1 MLDGKQEN
9 QETIGAWGDETF
21 GTAYCP
27 MIIGARANTE
37 MAELIREL
45 AVAPAIPL
53 SLRREQPEAFERVAS
68 EAADV
73 LVLLYRLAHTCGFD
87 LHEALDAKMRVNRGR
102 VWKRD
107 HDGTGHHVRVKG

>member
-1 MLDGKQEN
+1 MLEELEN
-9 QETIGAWGDETF
+9 QETIGAWGDATF
-21 GTAYCP
+21 GTAYSP

-53 SLRREQPEAFERVAS
+53 SLRRDQPEAFARVAS
-68 EAADV
+68 ETADV

-87 LHEALDAKMRVNRGR
+87 LQQALNAKMRINRER
-102 VWKRD
+102 VWVKD
-107 HDGTGHHVRVKG
+107 HDGTGHHTRVKG

>member
-1 MLDGKQEN
+1 MLDGKQET

-21 GTAYCP
+21 GTAYSA

-45 AVAPAIPL
+45 ARSPDLPEDDPDNKQWVGAVA
-53 SLRREQPEAFERVAS
+53 Q

-87 LHEALDAKMRVNRGR
+87 LHEALDAKMRINRGR
-102 VWKRD
+102 VWQKD
-107 HDGTGHHVRVKG
+107 NDGTGHHVRVKD

>member
-1 MLDGKQEN
+1 MEN
-9 QETIGAWGDETF
+9 QETIGDWGDATF
-21 GTAYCP
+21 GTAYSP

-45 AVAPAIPL
+45 AVAPAMPL
-53 SLRREQPEAFERVAS
+53 SIRKDQPEAFARVAS

-87 LHEALDAKMRVNRGR
+87 LHEALNAKMLINRTR
-102 VWKRD
+102 VWKKD